1 MFLWIRKVWPLI
13 FLLGSCNLAPGYL
26 QSRHA
31 TDLGER
37 KIKRIAVLPP
47 DVTRLEGKTKKEKAD
62 ILLSRHLYSAM
73 SGLSDWQIISDRE
86 VKEVISS
93 LPRSADATRSRR
105 LGELVYA
112 DAVIF
117 GRILRYRERVGES
130 WGAKSPASVSF
141 VLDLWDVKRG
151 DRVWSA
157 RFDETQKSLSENL
170 LAIGDIPKRG
180 VKWLT
185 ADELALHG
193 VKKAVNHLHQT
204 LYPGTS

>member
-1 MFLWIRKVWPLI
+1 MSLWIRKVWPLVF
-13 FLLGSCNLAPGYL
+13 FLSSCSFAPGSL
-26 QSRHA
+26 ESRHA
-31 TDLGER
+31 SDLGER

-47 DVTRLEGKTKKEKAD
+47 DLTWLESKAKEEEAD
-62 ILLSRHLYSAM
+62 VILSRYMYAAM
-73 SGLSDWQIISDRE
+73 SGLPDWQIVSDRE
-86 VKEVISS
+86 VKEATSS
-93 LPRSADATRSRR
+93 LPRGADATRSRK

-117 GRILRYRERVGES
+117 GRMLRYKERVGEA

-141 VLDLWDVKRG
+141 VLNLWDVKRG

-157 RFDETQKSLSENL
+157 RFDETQQSLSENL
-170 LAIGDIPKRG
+170 LGIGDIPKRG

-193 VKKAVNHLHQT
+193 VKKAVNHLHRT

>member
-1 MFLWIRKVWPLI
+1 
-13 FLLGSCNLAPGYL
+13 
-26 QSRHA
+26 
-31 TDLGER
+31 LGER

-47 DVTRLEGKTKKEKAD
+47 DGTGLESKAKEEQAD
-62 ILLSRHLYSAM
+62 VLLSRHLYSAL
-73 SGLSDWQIISDRE
+73 SGLPDWQIVSDRE
-86 VKEVISS
+86 VKEAVSS
-93 LPRSADATRSRR
+93 LPRGADATRSKK

-117 GRILRYRERVGES
+117 GRILRYRERVGEA

-141 VLDLWDVKRG
+141 VLDLWDVRRG

-170 LAIGDIPKRG
+170 LGIGDIPKRG

-193 VKKAVNHLHQT
+193 VRKAVNHLHQT